1 MVTPLSLKNLSQSR
15 PDLPLNGQIQSMAQ
29 QAAVGTDAKGTD
41 DKHDDATAVACFQ
54 NGPEF
59 TCQVI
64 FHQIN
69 STAAEGQR

>member
-29 QAAVGTDAKGTD
+29 QAAVGTDAKGAD
-41 DKHDDATAVACFQ
+41 DRHDDATAVACFQ
-54 NGPEF
+54 NGPQF

-64 FHQIN
+64 FH
-69 STAAEGQR
+69 